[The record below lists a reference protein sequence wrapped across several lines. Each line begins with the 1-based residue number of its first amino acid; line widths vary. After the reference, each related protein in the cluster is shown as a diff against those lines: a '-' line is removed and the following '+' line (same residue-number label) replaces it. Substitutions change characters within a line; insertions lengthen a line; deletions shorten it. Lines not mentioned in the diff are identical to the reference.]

1 MVKSYAYSKGCHPIR
16 NLLCTVL
23 LAFLLLG
30 LAGVVGQ
37 DLVEKGAAGGLLEEI
52 DDRVVHRVAVLVQ
65 PSKYG
70 LINGTQSISVA
81 ITPELLHSH
90 HLQ

>member
-1 MVKSYAYSKGCHPIR
+1 MTMVSSQPKPAVQCFIS
-16 NLLCTVL
+16 V

-37 DLVEKGAAGGLLEEI
+37 DLVEEAAAGGLLEEV

-65 PSKYG
+65 PSG
-70 LINGTQSISVA
+70 LKSISVA
-81 ITPELLHSH
+81 MMPASDRFVTLT
-90 HLQ
+90 

>member
-1 MVKSYAYSKGCHPIR
+1 MCGEK
-16 NLLCTVL
+16 LCIFQTMSPNPESTVHVV

-30 LAGVVGQ
+30 LAGVVDQ

-70 LINGTQSISVA
+70 LINTRPS
-81 ITPELLHSH
+81 PYLL
-90 HLQ
+90 Q

>member
-1 MVKSYAYSKGCHPIR
+1 MVD
-16 NLLCTVL
+16 
-23 LAFLLLG
+23 
-30 LAGVVGQ
+30 Q
-37 DLVEKGAAGGLLEEI
+37 DLVEKGAAGGLLEKV

-70 LINGTQSISVA
+70 FINSTQSISVA

>member
-1 MVKSYAYSKGCHPIR
+1 MNDHGVISTKTYCAMFYLSTI
-16 NLLCTVL
+16 

-37 DLVEKGAAGGLLEEI
+37 DLVEEAAAGGLLEEV

-65 PSKYG
+65 PSG
-70 LINGTQSISVA
+70 LKSISVA
-81 ITPELLHSH
+81 MMPASDRFVTLT
-90 HLQ
+90 